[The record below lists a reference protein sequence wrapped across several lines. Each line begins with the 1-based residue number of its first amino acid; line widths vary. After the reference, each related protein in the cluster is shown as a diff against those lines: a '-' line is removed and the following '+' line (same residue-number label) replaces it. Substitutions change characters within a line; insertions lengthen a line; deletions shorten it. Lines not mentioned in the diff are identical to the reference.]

1 MADLYYDSSLTGEEL
16 DTAFK
21 KVGSIDQ
28 SVQEASQHAA
38 TAKYW
43 AEQAAG
49 SSGFDPTQYYTK
61 TQTDEKISEN
71 PPLYVAT
78 FRVNGWSGSTGNYYQ
93 TVSANP
99 VNGSPTI
106 TSSSVML
113 PGLACDDSV
122 QGEAQAELLEAASI
136 IDRGYKTLG
145 YGTITCRLSGDKPT
159 ADAEVYFMAR
169 KG

>member
-1 MADLYYDSSLTGEEL
+1 MADLYYDSTLTGEEL
-16 DTAFK
+16 DAAFK

-28 SVQEASQHAA
+28 SVQEASQYADN
-38 TAKYW
+38 AKYW

-49 SSGFDPTQYYTK
+49 SSGFDPAQYYTK
-61 TQTDEKISEN
+61 TQTDEKISAS

-78 FRVNGWSGSTGNYYQ
+78 FKVNGWSGSTGNYTQ
-93 TVSANP
+93 TVSATP
-99 VNGSPTI
+99 VDGGPPI

-113 PGLACDDSV
+113 PGLGCDDTV
-122 QGEAQAELLEAASI
+122 QGEAQTELLAAAAI
-136 IDRGYKTLG
+136 VDKGTKTFG